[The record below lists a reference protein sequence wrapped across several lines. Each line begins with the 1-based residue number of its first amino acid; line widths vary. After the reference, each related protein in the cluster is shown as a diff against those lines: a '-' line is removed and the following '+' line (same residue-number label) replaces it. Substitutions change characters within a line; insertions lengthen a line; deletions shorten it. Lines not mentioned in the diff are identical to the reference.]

1 MTRHAAPPATTR
13 RAWRS
18 TVRAGDMLGTGLAG
32 LRQRRTRAALSA
44 LGIAIGIAALVAVLG
59 ITRSSQSAL
68 LAEIDQLGTNL
79 LTVTNGQT
87 IGGQE
92 AELPATATAMIRRVD
107 GVQQA
112 APTAIL
118 ATARVYRTDR
128 VPVFDTGGLAA
139 RAADPSL
146 LAVLGGSLRCGVF
159 LNPATS
165 RYPVTVLGY
174 QAAQTLGIPSDR
186 AGGSAHGAGGSASGT
201 GSSASGAGGSASG
214 TGSSAS
220 GTGSTA
226 SGTGSTAY
234 RVLIGGRL
242 FTVAG
247 ILNPL
252 PLAPEIDRSAL
263 IGFPVAAALLGYD
276 GHPSRIYVRTD
287 VDATAQVAALLG
299 PTASPQTP
307 GGAAV
312 SQPSAALTARLA
324 VAAASTALF
333 AGLGAVA
340 LLVGGIGIANVMV
353 IAVLER
359 RSEIGLRRALGA
371 ARPHIAAQFL
381 TEAVL
386 LGLLGGAAGVLAGVA
401 LTEAVARVRHWTPLI
416 PPQALP
422 GGLLIAVTIAALAG
436 LYPAIRA
443 ARLSPAEALR
453 TV

>member
-1 MTRHAAPPATTR
+1 VTSPVAPPR
-13 RAWRS
+13 PRRS
-18 TVRAGDMLGTGLAG
+18 TLRPVDTLRTGLAG
-32 LRQRRTRAALSA
+32 LRYRRTRAALSA

-87 IGGQE
+87 VGGQE
-92 AELPATATAMIRRVD
+92 AELPVSATPMIRRIA
-107 GVQQA
+107 GVEQA

-118 ATARVYRTDR
+118 ANARVYRSDR
-128 VPVFDTGGLAA
+128 VPVYDTGGLAA
-139 RAADPSL
+139 RAADPAL
-146 LAVLGGSLRCGVF
+146 LAVLGGTLRQGTF
-159 LNPATS
+159 LNAAEA

-174 QAAQTLGIPSDR
+174 QAAQSLGIADL
-186 AGGSAHGAGGSASGT
+186 GTETGT
-201 GSSASGAGGSASG
+201 GPP
-214 TGSSAS
+214 
-220 GTGSTA
+220 
-226 SGTGSTAY
+226 
-234 RVLIGGRL
+234 RVLIGGQW

-263 IGFPVAAALLGYD
+263 IGFPVAAADLGYD

-324 VAAASTALF
+324 VASSSTALF
-333 AGLGAVA
+333 LGLGAVA

-371 ARPHIAAQFL
+371 ARSHIAAQFL
-381 TEAVL
+381 TEAVI
-386 LGLLGGAAGVLAGVA
+386 LGALGGAVGLLAGA
-401 LTEAVARVRHWTPLI
+401 AITEILARARHWTLLI
-416 PPQALP
+416 PPQALW
-422 GGLLIAVTIAALAG
+422 GGLAVAVTIAALAG
-436 LYPAIRA
+436 LYPAARA
-443 ARLSPAEALR
+443 ARLSPSEALR
-453 TV
+453 TT

>member
-1 MTRHAAPPATTR
+1 MTSPVAPPR
-13 RAWRS
+13 PRRS
-18 TVRAGDMLGTGLAG
+18 TLRPADTLRTGLAG
-32 LRQRRTRAALSA
+32 LRYRRTRAALSA

-87 IGGQE
+87 IDGQE
-92 AELPATATAMIRRVD
+92 AELPVTATPMIRRIA
-107 GVQQA
+107 GVEQA
-112 APTAIL
+112 APTAVL
-118 ATARVYRTDR
+118 ANARVYRSDR
-128 VPVFDTGGLAA
+128 IPVYDTGGLAA
-139 RAADPSL
+139 RAADPAL
-146 LAVLGGSLRCGVF
+146 LAVLGGTLRQGTF
-159 LNPATS
+159 LNAAEA

-174 QAAQTLGIPSDR
+174 QAAQSLGIADL
-186 AGGSAHGAGGSASGT
+186 GTETGT
-201 GSSASGAGGSASG
+201 GPP
-214 TGSSAS
+214 
-220 GTGSTA
+220 
-226 SGTGSTAY
+226 
-234 RVLIGGRL
+234 RVLIGARW

-263 IGFPVAAALLGYD
+263 IGFPVAAADLGYD

-287 VDATAQVAALLG
+287 VDATTQVAALLG

-324 VAAASTALF
+324 VASASTTLF
-333 AGLGAVA
+333 LGLGAVA

-371 ARPHIAAQFL
+371 ARAHIAAQFL
-381 TEAVL
+381 TEAVML
-386 LGLLGGAAGVLAGVA
+386 GALGGGVGLLAGAGVTEVLA
-401 LTEAVARVRHWTPLI
+401 RSRHWTLLI
-416 PPQALP
+416 PPQALW
-422 GGLLIAVTIAALAG
+422 GGPAVAVTIAALAG
-436 LYPAIRA
+436 LYPAARA
-443 ARLSPAEALR
+443 ARLSPTEALR
-453 TV
+453 TT

>member
-1 MTRHAAPPATTR
+1 VLR
-13 RAWRS
+13 
-18 TVRAGDMLGTGLAG
+18 VGLAG
-32 LRQRRTRAALSA
+32 LRYRHVRAALSA

-87 IGGQE
+87 LGGQE
-92 AELPATATAMIRRVD
+92 AELPVTATPMIRRVT
-107 GVQQA
+107 GVEQA

-118 ATARVYRTDR
+118 PSARVYRSDR
-128 VPVFDTGGLAA
+128 VPVYDTGGLAA
-139 RAADPSL
+139 RAADPAL
-146 LAVLGGSLRCGVF
+146 LAVLGGTLRQGTF
-159 LNPATS
+159 LSAAES

-174 QAAQTLGIPSDR
+174 QAARSLGI
-186 AGGSAHGAGGSASGT
+186 AALGGAPP
-201 GSSASGAGGSASG
+201 
-214 TGSSAS
+214 
-220 GTGSTA
+220 
-226 SGTGSTAY
+226 
-234 RVLIGGRL
+234 RLFIGGRW
-242 FTVAG
+242 FTVVG

-263 IGFPVAAALLGYD
+263 VGFPVAATDLGYD

-287 VDATAQVAALLG
+287 VTATAGVAAILG
-299 PTASPQTP
+299 PTAAPETP

-324 VAAASTALF
+324 VAEASTTLF
-333 AGLGAVA
+333 LGLGAVA

-371 ARPHIAAQFL
+371 ARAHIAAQFL
-381 TEAVL
+381 TEAVIL
-386 LGLLGGAAGVLAGVA
+386 GALGGTAGLLAGTVITEVLARA
-401 LTEAVARVRHWTPLI
+401 RHWTPLI
-416 PPQALP
+416 PPQALW
-422 GGLLIAVTIAALAG
+422 GGLVVAITIAALAG
-436 LYPAIRA
+436 LYPATRA

-453 TV
+453 TT